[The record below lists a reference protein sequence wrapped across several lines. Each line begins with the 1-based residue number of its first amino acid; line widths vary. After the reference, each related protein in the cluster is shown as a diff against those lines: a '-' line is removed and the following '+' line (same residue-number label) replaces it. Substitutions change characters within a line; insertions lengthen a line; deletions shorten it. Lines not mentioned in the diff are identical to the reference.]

1 MKTSKSVK
9 KRDTI
14 LQAAARIISKRG
26 YAETTLAEI
35 GEAAGTF
42 AGSLYYYF
50 PSKDALVEAVLNVG
64 TTSVSDRVRER
75 VEELPDD
82 ASAEDKLYAALAEH
96 FDQMLRK
103 DDFIVAY
110 WKLIDQVPPEV
121 RERHLAH
128 PRAYGRFWR
137 GIMEQGQREGVI
149 SRTLDAGLAQLLL
162 LGPSIYALQWF
173 DPKGPMSAR
182 DLSVV
187 VANMFLH
194 GVGAESNAGRAVVVP
209 DKPVAG
215 QRARRKTVAASV
227 AVPSGSGT
235 P

>member
-9 KRDTI
+9 KRDSI
-14 LQAAARIISKRG
+14 LQAAAKIISKRG

-35 GEAAGTF
+35 GEEAGTF

-64 TTSVSDRVRER
+64 TTSVSDRVRQR
-75 VEELPDD
+75 IEELPKE

-121 RERHLAH
+121 RRRHLEH
-128 PRAYGRFWR
+128 PRAYGLFWR

-149 SRTLDAGLAQLLL
+149 GKTLNPGLAQLLL

-173 DPKGPMSAR
+173 DPKGSMSAR
-182 DLSVV
+182 ELSVV

-194 GVGAESNAGRAVVVP
+194 GVGAASSAGREFEP
-209 DKPVAG
+209 PKKPIAKS
-215 QRARRKTVAASV
+215 RARNVSDATMLAMSPLKDRR
-227 AVPSGSGT
+227 
-235 P
+235 